1 MARSRSS
8 RGKGAPAAGGRGAFT
23 SYPVGRPLQARLISL
38 EKRIGLFSEEQSFAA
53 DSRFNHPVILPAA
66 EPIPGTMA
74 VIFSEDLAA
83 LARLREPPATCHCT
97 DVGSYRVY
105 CLSYF
110 HYDGFKA
117 LMYVEREGRFVAAW
131 KEEEVLRPD
140 SPHTLLAGVDERQI
154 ETFLQQVQSG

>member
-8 RGKGAPAAGGRGAFT
+8 RGKGAPAAGGRGAVT
-23 SYPVGRPLQARLISL
+23 AYPVGRPLQARLISL
-38 EKRIGLFSEEQSFAA
+38 ENRIGL
-53 DSRFNHPVILPAA
+53 
-66 EPIPGTMA
+66 
-74 VIFSEDLAA
+74 FSEDLAA
-83 LARLREPPATCHCT
+83 LARLRKPPTTCHCT
-97 DVGSYRVY
+97 EVDSYRVY